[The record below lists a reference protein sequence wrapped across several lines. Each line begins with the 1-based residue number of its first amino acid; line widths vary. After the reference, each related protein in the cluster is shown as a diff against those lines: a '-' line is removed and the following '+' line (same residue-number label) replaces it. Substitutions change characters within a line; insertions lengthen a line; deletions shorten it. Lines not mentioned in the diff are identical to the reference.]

1 MRTVLFGNYKFWS
14 VTLEKKNLKKK
25 TKEQLLFVILFTL
38 TNIFVYAT
46 GQNGDNVYTVRC
58 SITDELVTQEPESDP
73 IGNRIPSRP
82 IFITVSQE
90 QGIDIPG
97 TDKEDIVQYS
107 IYNEDGQC
115 ACSTSEESL
124 FIEMLFSLSGT
135 FEINIDTNEFSL
147 KGWIQIN

>member
-1 MRTVLFGNYKFWS
+1 MIFKLTIQ
-14 VTLEKKNLKKK
+14 KKIIKK
-25 TKEQLLFVILFTL
+25 TAMKQLLFVILFTL